1 MKNRI
6 LLTIALVFTCS
17 SAFAGSLTIALFDL
31 SGSVLVDNSG
41 QEGKD
46 SPYNKNVSELNKQI
60 NKLGKDDTI
69 IVVGFGRKSD
79 VTLLKATM
87 PKQAGPMN
95 RNLNATKEAAIRKFQ
110 ENMRTK
116 SGAIDKSRTDIIGGI
131 LRTSRLFAENSE
143 ATGKHLIILSDMLD
157 NENAG
162 LSINRLKSQGS
173 HKVYLKK
180 LDGKISTPELKG
192 VEIDLFSVFTDIKNI
207 NTAETEVAIKELKGF
222 WNEYFLKTGGKI
234 KSFRTDY

>member
-1 MKNRI
+1 MRKI
-6 LLTIALVFTCS
+6 VLLIIVFAFTCS

-46 SPYNKNVSELNKQI
+46 SPYNKNVSELIKQI
-60 NKLGKDDTI
+60 NKLKKDDTI

-79 VTLLKATM
+79 VILLKATM

-95 RNLNATKEAAIRKFQ
+95 RNLNATKEAAIKKFQ
-110 ENMRTK
+110 ENMRNK
-116 SGAIDKSRTDIIGGI
+116 SGVIDKSRTDIVGGI
-131 LRTSRLFAENSE
+131 LRASRLFAESSD

-173 HKVYLKK
+173 HKGLLKK
-180 LDGKISTPELKG
+180 LDGKTTTPELQG
-192 VEIDLFSVFTDIKNI
+192 VEIDLYSVFTDLKDI
-207 NTAETEVAIKELKGF
+207 NTVETEIAIKELKGF
-222 WNEYFLKTGGKI
+222 WNEYFRKTGGKVM
-234 KSFRTDY
+234 SFRTNY